1 MRRGAKSAR
10 SFLDNA
16 RPADAEL
23 SRTFPARVVRGAG
36 TRRRPARIAPGAT
49 NMKLRAFEA
58 VAQAFR
64 DAQVRYL
71 VAGGLAVN
79 AHGYLRFTADIDVV
93 IALDADNVLRTFGAL
108 SKVGYRPTVPITAE
122 QFADANQRQRWI
134 AEKGMQVLNFFSDQH
149 PESSVDIFV
158 YEPFDFHQEFT
169 AAMVGEV
176 LPGLSVRFVS
186 IPTLIH
192 MKEAA
197 GRARDLDDI
206 QHLRWILEDESEK

>member
-1 MRRGAKSAR
+1 
-10 SFLDNA
+10 
-16 RPADAEL
+16 
-23 SRTFPARVVRGAG
+23 
-36 TRRRPARIAPGAT
+36 
-49 NMKLRAFEA
+49 MKLRAFEA
-58 VAQAFR
+58 VAQALH

-79 AHGYLRFTADIDVV
+79 AHGYLRFTADMDLV

-108 SKVGYRPTVPITAE
+108 SNVGYRPTVPIRAE

-158 YEPFDFHQEFT
+158 YEPFDFQEEFA

-176 LPGLSVRFVS
+176 LSGLSVRFVS
-186 IPTLIH
+186 IPTLIR

-197 GRARDLDDI
+197 GRPRDLDDI
-206 QHLRWILEDESEK
+206 QHLRWILEDESKK